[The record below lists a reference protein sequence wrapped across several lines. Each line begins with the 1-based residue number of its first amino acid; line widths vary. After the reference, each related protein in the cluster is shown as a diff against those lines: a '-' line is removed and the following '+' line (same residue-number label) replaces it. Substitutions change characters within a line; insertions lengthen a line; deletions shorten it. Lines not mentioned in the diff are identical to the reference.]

1 MIKRIFIG
9 LAFLFVALSV
19 SAIPARPKQF
29 KNIKLSDG
37 TTVVAQLVGD
47 EFGHYWLTKDGQ
59 ALRKTKNGFVP
70 MTSKNF
76 GEKAQKR
83 REAANRHRMKR
94 QARKM
99 NPQLMAVQK
108 VGEVGNYVGD
118 KKGLIILVEYNDDN
132 KFQPENNLALY
143 QRIANDEGFSEG
155 EFVGSVHDYFLAQS
169 EGLFNLKFDVVGPYT
184 LKHER
189 AYYGGN
195 ADTEEAEDLHP
206 AEMVAEACQMADNE
220 VDFKNYDWNGDG
232 EVDQVFVLYAGA
244 GEANGGD
251 EDTVWP
257 HEWTLASAK
266 YFYDDGP
273 GAIKLDGVT
282 IDTYACSNE
291 LQPDYDYYSGEA
303 SGWKIDGIGTICHE
317 FSHCLGYPDFYDTNY
332 QNSGMGY
339 WDLMDSGAYNGESFC
354 PSGYTSYE
362 RWVAGWKEPIE
373 LTKDTEVT
381 GMKALQDGGDTYII
395 YNEGNRNEYF
405 LLENRQWMGWDE
417 EIPGRGLLILHVDY
431 DEDAW
436 WNNKVNTTKN
446 HERMTWIPA
455 DGKKAS
461 ELYEGRRYYDFD
473 DMATDPYPYKTNN
486 KFTNTSKPAADV
498 YNKDTDGSN
507 KLNKSVLDI
516 TQNSDGTVA
525 FRFLASAGSVTPS
538 GEAIWQE
545 SWDDAAAGD
554 AAEDI
559 ANASATYEGDG
570 GKYCKIFEEELAGGT
585 APELLIPKKSREKNY
600 LKATISLGGNS
611 GELPLT
617 FNCNKQ
623 IDVTTETAGVSITF
637 GSVDE
642 KTYSYTVSV
651 PENTTTL
658 VLVFSTTTD
667 SNARIDD
674 IMLSKP
680 KGTSSI
686 GKTTMKSAKNEDVYT
701 LQGVKISSAGQNLK
715 KGIYI
720 VGGKKIVVK

>member
-1 MIKRIFIG
+1 MKTRIFTS
-9 LAFLFVALSV
+9 LVLLMMVLTM
-19 SAIPARPKQF
+19 SAVPAKPGQKKLLR
-29 KNIKLSDG
+29 LSDG
-37 TTVVAQLVGD
+37 TTVEARLVGD
-47 EFGHYWLTKDGQ
+47 EHGHFWSSADGR
-59 ALRKTKNGFVP
+59 AFRKVQNEAFYEQIDVLSVKKN
-70 MTSKNF
+70 
-76 GEKAQKR
+76 AQKR
-83 REAANRHRMKR
+83 RAKANLRRAKR
-94 QARKM
+94 QMPKKAGLTSNFIGK
-99 NPQLMAVQK
+99 
-108 VGEVGNYVGD
+108 
-118 KKGLIILVEYNDDN
+118 KKGLIILVDYTDV
-132 KFQPENNLALY
+132 KFQAANNQALY
-143 QRIANDEGFSEG
+143 NRIANEANFVHD
-155 EFVGSVHDYFLAQS
+155 EFVGSVYDYFLAQS
-169 EGLFNLKFDVVGPYT
+169 EGLFELNFDVVGPYT
-184 LKHER
+184 LSHNRE
-189 AYYGGN
+189 YYGGN
-195 ADTEEAEDLHP
+195 DEDNEDMHP
-206 AEMVAEACQMADNE
+206 AGMVVEACRMADAD
-220 VDFKNYDWNGDG
+220 VDFADYDWDGDG
-232 EVDQVFVLYAGA
+232 EVDQVYVLYAGP

-251 EDTVWP
+251 EETVYP
-257 HEWTLASAK
+257 HEWTLSSAQYYGEDVAS
-266 YFYDDGP
+266 
-273 GAIKLDGVT
+273 IKLDGVWV
-282 IDTYACSNE
+282 DTYACSGE
-291 LQPDYDYYSGEA
+291 LQPAAYGRNYNVTA
-303 SGWKIDGIGTICHE
+303 WKIDGIGTICHE

-332 QNSGMGY
+332 QGPGMGY
-339 WDLMDSGAYNGESFC
+339 WDLMDGGSYNGEGFC
-354 PSGYTSYE
+354 PAGYTSYE

-373 LTKDTEVT
+373 LTEDTEVAS
-381 GMKALQDGGDTYII
+381 MKALQDGGDAYII
-395 YNEGNRNEYF
+395 YNDGNRNEYF
-405 LLENRQWMGWDE
+405 LLENRQFIDWDA
-417 EIPGRGLLILHVDY
+417 EIPGKGLLILHVDY
-431 DEDAW
+431 NEAD
-436 WNNKVNTTKN
+436 WNRNTVNNTEN
-446 HERMTWIPA
+446 HQRMTWIAA
-455 DGKKAS
+455 DNDKAYDT
-461 ELYEGRRYYDFD
+461 YEGERYYDFY
-473 DMATDPYPYKTNN
+473 DMASDTYPYGSN
-486 KFTNTSKPAADV
+486 KSFTNTSKPAATL
-498 YNKDTDGSN
+498 YNKNTDGSK

-545 SWDDAAAGD
+545 SWDDAVAGD

>member
-1 MIKRIFIG
+1 TTMKTRIFTS
-9 LAFLFVALSV
+9 LVLLMMVLTV
-19 SAIPARPKQF
+19 SAVPAKPGQKKLLR
-29 KNIKLSDG
+29 LSDG
-37 TTVVAQLVGD
+37 TTVEARLVGD
-47 EFGHYWLTKDGQ
+47 EHGHFWHSADGR
-59 ALRKTKNGFVP
+59 AFRKVQNEAFYEQIDVLNVKKN
-70 MTSKNF
+70 
-76 GEKAQKR
+76 AQKR
-83 REAANRHRMKR
+83 RAKANLRRAKR
-94 QARKM
+94 QMPKKAGLTSNFIGK
-99 NPQLMAVQK
+99 
-108 VGEVGNYVGD
+108 
-118 KKGLIILVEYNDDN
+118 KKGLIILVDYTDV
-132 KFQPENNLALY
+132 KFQAANNQALY
-143 QRIANDEGFSEG
+143 NRIANEANFVHD
-155 EFVGSVHDYFLAQS
+155 EFVGSVYDYFLAQS
-169 EGLFNLKFDVVGPYT
+169 EGLFELNFDVVGPYT
-184 LKHER
+184 LSHNRE
-189 AYYGGN
+189 YYGGN
-195 ADTEEAEDLHP
+195 DEDNEDMHP
-206 AEMVAEACQMADNE
+206 AGMVVEACRMADAE
-220 VDFKNYDWNGDG
+220 VDFADYDWDGDG
-232 EVDQVFVLYAGA
+232 EVDQVYVLYAGP

-251 EDTVWP
+251 EETVYP
-257 HEWTLASAK
+257 HEWTLSSAQYYGEDVAS
-266 YFYDDGP
+266 
-273 GAIKLDGVT
+273 IKLYGVWV
-282 IDTYACSNE
+282 DTYACSGE
-291 LQPDYDYYSGEA
+291 LQPAAIDRYYNVTA
-303 SGWKIDGIGTICHE
+303 WKIDGIGTICHE
-317 FSHCLGYPDFYDTNY
+317 FSHCLGYPDFYDTDY

-339 WDLMDSGAYNGESFC
+339 WDLMDGGSYNGDGFC
-354 PSGYTSYE
+354 PAGYTSYE

-373 LTKDTEVT
+373 LTEDTEVAS
-381 GMKALQDGGDTYII
+381 MKALQDGGDAYII
-395 YNEGNRNEYF
+395 YNDGNRNEYF
-405 LLENRQWMGWDE
+405 LLENRQFIDWDA
-417 EIPGRGLLILHVDY
+417 EIPGKGLLIIHVDY
-431 DEDAW
+431 NETAW
-436 WNNKVNTTKN
+436 NENKVNNTKG
-446 HERMTWIPA
+446 HERMTWIAA
-455 DGKKAS
+455 DNDKAY
-461 ELYEGRRYYDFD
+461 ETYEGERYYDFY
-473 DMATDPYPYKTNN
+473 DMASDTYPYKTN
-486 KFTNTSKPAADV
+486 KSFTNTSKPAATL
-498 YNKDTDGSN
+498 YNKNTDGSK

-554 AAEDI
+554 AAEDV

>member
-1 MIKRIFIG
+1 MKTRIFTS
-9 LAFLFVALSV
+9 LVLLMMVLTM
-19 SAIPARPKQF
+19 SAVPAKPGQKKLLR
-29 KNIKLSDG
+29 LSDG
-37 TTVVAQLVGD
+37 TTVEARLVGD
-47 EFGHYWLTKDGQ
+47 EHGHFWRSADGR
-59 ALRKTKNGFVP
+59 AFRKVQNEAFYEQIDVLNVKKN
-70 MTSKNF
+70 
-76 GEKAQKR
+76 AQKR
-83 REAANRHRMKR
+83 RAKGNLRRAKR
-94 QARKM
+94 QMPKKAGLTSNFIGK
-99 NPQLMAVQK
+99 
-108 VGEVGNYVGD
+108 
-118 KKGLIILVEYNDDN
+118 KKGLIILVDYTDV
-132 KFQPENNLALY
+132 KFQAANNQALY
-143 QRIANDEGFSEG
+143 NRIANEANFVHD
-155 EFVGSVHDYFLAQS
+155 EFVGSVYDYFLAQS
-169 EGLFNLKFDVVGPYT
+169 EGLFELNFDVVGPYT
-184 LKHER
+184 LSHNRE
-189 AYYGGN
+189 YYGGN
-195 ADTEEAEDLHP
+195 DEDNEDMHP
-206 AEMVAEACQMADNE
+206 AGMVVEACRMADAE
-220 VDFKNYDWNGDG
+220 VDFADYDWDGDG
-232 EVDQVFVLYAGA
+232 EVDQVYVLYAGP

-251 EDTVWP
+251 EETVYP
-257 HEWTLASAK
+257 HEWTLSSAQYYGEDVAS
-266 YFYDDGP
+266 
-273 GAIKLDGVT
+273 IKLDGVWV
-282 IDTYACSNE
+282 DTYACSGE
-291 LQPDYDYYSGEA
+291 LQPAAIDRYYNVTA
-303 SGWKIDGIGTICHE
+303 WKIDGIGTICHE
-317 FSHCLGYPDFYDTNY
+317 FSHCLGYPDFYDTDY

-339 WDLMDSGAYNGESFC
+339 WDLMDGGSYNGDGFC
-354 PSGYTSYE
+354 PAGYTSYE

-373 LTKDTEVT
+373 LTEDTEVAS
-381 GMKALQDGGDTYII
+381 MKPLQDGGDAYVI
-395 YNEGNRNEYF
+395 YNDGNRNEYF
-405 LLENRQWMGWDE
+405 LLENRQFIDWDA
-417 EIPGRGLLILHVDY
+417 EIPGKGLLILHVDY
-431 DEDAW
+431 NETAW
-436 WNNKVNTTKN
+436 NENKVNNTKG
-446 HERMTWIPA
+446 HERMTWIAA
-455 DGKKAS
+455 DNDKAY
-461 ELYEGRRYYDFD
+461 ETYEGERYYDFY
-473 DMATDPYPYKTNN
+473 DMASDTYPYKTN
-486 KFTNTSKPAADV
+486 KSFTNTSKPAATL
-498 YNKDTDGSN
+498 YNKNTDGSK

-554 AAEDI
+554 AAEDV

-686 GKTTMKSAKNEDVYT
+686 GKTTMKSVKNEDIYT

-715 KGIYI
+715 RGIYI

>member
-1 MIKRIFIG
+1 MKTRIFTS
-9 LAFLFVALSV
+9 LVLLMMVLTM
-19 SAIPARPKQF
+19 SAVPAKPGQKKLLR
-29 KNIKLSDG
+29 LSDG
-37 TTVVAQLVGD
+37 TTVEARLVGD
-47 EFGHYWLTKDGQ
+47 EHGHFWCSADGR
-59 ALRKTKNGFVP
+59 AFRKVQNEAFYEQIDVLNVKKN
-70 MTSKNF
+70 
-76 GEKAQKR
+76 AQKR
-83 REAANRHRMKR
+83 RAKANLRRAKR
-94 QARKM
+94 QMSKKAGLTSNFIGK
-99 NPQLMAVQK
+99 
-108 VGEVGNYVGD
+108 
-118 KKGLIILVEYNDDN
+118 KKGLIILVDYTDV
-132 KFQPENNLALY
+132 KFQAANNQALY
-143 QRIANDEGFSEG
+143 NRIANEANFVHD
-155 EFVGSVHDYFLAQS
+155 EFVGSVYDYFLAQS
-169 EGLFNLKFDVVGPYT
+169 EGLFELNFDVVGPYT
-184 LKHER
+184 LSHNRE
-189 AYYGGN
+189 YYGGN
-195 ADTEEAEDLHP
+195 DEDNEDMHP
-206 AEMVAEACQMADNE
+206 AGMVVEACQMADADVNFA
-220 VDFKNYDWNGDG
+220 DYDWDGDG
-232 EVDQVFVLYAGA
+232 EVDQVYVLYAGP

-251 EDTVWP
+251 EETVYP
-257 HEWTLASAK
+257 HEWTLSSAQYYGEDVAS
-266 YFYDDGP
+266 
-273 GAIKLDGVT
+273 IKLDGVWV
-282 IDTYACSNE
+282 DTYACSGE
-291 LQPDYDYYSGEA
+291 LQPAAIDRYYNVTA
-303 SGWKIDGIGTICHE
+303 WKIDGIGTICHE
-317 FSHCLGYPDFYDTNY
+317 FSHCLGYPDFYDTDY

-339 WDLMDSGAYNGESFC
+339 WDLMDGGSYNGDGFC
-354 PSGYTSYE
+354 PAGYTSYE

-373 LTKDTEVT
+373 LTEDTEVAS
-381 GMKALQDGGDTYII
+381 MKALQDGGNTYII
-395 YNEGNRNEYF
+395 YNDGNRNEYF
-405 LLENRQWMGWDE
+405 LLENRQFIDWDA
-417 EIPGRGLLILHVDY
+417 EIPGKGLLIIHVDY
-431 DEDAW
+431 NETAW
-436 WNNKVNTTKN
+436 NENKVNNTKG
-446 HERMTWIPA
+446 HERMTWIAA
-455 DGKKAS
+455 DNDKAY
-461 ELYEGRRYYDFD
+461 ETYEGERYYDFY
-473 DMATDPYPYKTNN
+473 DMASDTYPYKTN
-486 KFTNTSKPAADV
+486 KSFTNTSKPAATL
-498 YNKDTDGSN
+498 YNKNTDGSK

-554 AAEDI
+554 AAEDV

>member
-1 MIKRIFIG
+1 MKTRIFTS
-9 LAFLFVALSV
+9 LVLLMMVLTM
-19 SAIPARPKQF
+19 SAVPAKPGQKKLLR
-29 KNIKLSDG
+29 LSDG
-37 TTVVAQLVGD
+37 TTVEARLVGD
-47 EFGHYWLTKDGQ
+47 EHGHFWCSADGR
-59 ALRKTKNGFVP
+59 AFRKVQNEAFYEQIDVLNVKKN
-70 MTSKNF
+70 
-76 GEKAQKR
+76 AQKR
-83 REAANRHRMKR
+83 RAKANLRRAKR
-94 QARKM
+94 QMSKKAGLTSNFIGK
-99 NPQLMAVQK
+99 
-108 VGEVGNYVGD
+108 
-118 KKGLIILVEYNDDN
+118 KKGLIILVDYTDV
-132 KFQPENNLALY
+132 KFQAANNQALY
-143 QRIANDEGFSEG
+143 NRIANEVNFTHD
-155 EFVGSVHDYFLAQS
+155 EFVGSVYDYFLAQS
-169 EGLFNLKFDVVGPYT
+169 EGLFELNFDVVGPYT
-184 LKHER
+184 LSHNRE
-189 AYYGGN
+189 YYGGN
-195 ADTEEAEDLHP
+195 DEDNEDMHP
-206 AEMVAEACQMADNE
+206 AGMVVEACQMADADVNFA
-220 VDFKNYDWNGDG
+220 DYDWDGDG
-232 EVDQVFVLYAGA
+232 EVDQVYVLYAGP

-251 EDTVWP
+251 EETVYP
-257 HEWTLASAK
+257 HEWTLSSAQYYGEDVAS
-266 YFYDDGP
+266 
-273 GAIKLDGVT
+273 IKLDGVWV
-282 IDTYACSNE
+282 DTYACSGE
-291 LQPDYDYYSGEA
+291 LQPAAIDRYYNVTA
-303 SGWKIDGIGTICHE
+303 WKIDGIGTICHE
-317 FSHCLGYPDFYDTNY
+317 FSHCLGYPDFYDTDY

-339 WDLMDSGAYNGESFC
+339 WDLMDGGSYNGDGFC
-354 PSGYTSYE
+354 PAGYTSYE

-373 LTKDTEVT
+373 LTEDTEVAS
-381 GMKALQDGGDTYII
+381 MKALQDGGNTYII
-395 YNEGNRNEYF
+395 YNDGNRNEYF
-405 LLENRQWMGWDE
+405 LLENRQFIDWDA
-417 EIPGRGLLILHVDY
+417 EIPGKGLLIIHVDY
-431 DEDAW
+431 NETAW
-436 WNNKVNTTKN
+436 NENKVNNTKG
-446 HERMTWIPA
+446 HERMTWIAA
-455 DGKKAS
+455 DNDKAY
-461 ELYEGRRYYDFD
+461 ETYEGERYYDFY
-473 DMATDPYPYKTNN
+473 DMASDTYPYKTN
-486 KFTNTSKPAADV
+486 KSFTNTSKPAATL
-498 YNKDTDGSN
+498 YNKNTDGSK

-554 AAEDI
+554 AAEDV

>member
-1 MIKRIFIG
+1 MMKTRIFTSLVLLIM
-9 LAFLFVALSV
+9 ALTM
-19 SAIPARPKQF
+19 SAVPAKPGQKKLLR
-29 KNIKLSDG
+29 LSDG
-37 TTVVAQLVGD
+37 TTVEARLVGD
-47 EFGHYWLTKDGQ
+47 EHGHFWCSADGR
-59 ALRKTKNGFVP
+59 AFRKVQNEAFYEQIDVLNVKKN
-70 MTSKNF
+70 
-76 GEKAQKR
+76 AQKR
-83 REAANRHRMKR
+83 RAKGNLRRAKR
-94 QARKM
+94 QMPKKAGLTSNFIGK
-99 NPQLMAVQK
+99 
-108 VGEVGNYVGD
+108 
-118 KKGLIILVEYNDDN
+118 KKGLIILVDYTDV
-132 KFQPENNLALY
+132 KFQAANNQALY
-143 QRIANDEGFSEG
+143 NRIANEANFVHD
-155 EFVGSVHDYFLAQS
+155 EFVGSVYDYFLAQS
-169 EGLFNLKFDVVGPYT
+169 EGLFELNFDVVGPYT
-184 LKHER
+184 LKNDQ

-195 ADTEEAEDLHP
+195 DDTPLASDFHP
-206 AEMVAEACQMADNE
+206 AEMVAEACQMADADVNFA
-220 VDFKNYDWNGDG
+220 DYDWDGDG
-232 EVDQVFVLYAGA
+232 EVDQVYVLYAGA
-244 GEANGGD
+244 TEANGGD
-251 EDTVWP
+251 EDAVWP
-257 HEWTLASAK
+257 HQWMLSAAK
-266 YFYDDGP
+266 SSGDGP
-273 GAIKLDGVT
+273 GAMRLDGVRV
-282 IDTYACSNE
+282 DTYACSGE
-291 LQPDYDYYSGEA
+291 LQPAEIDRYYNVTA
-303 SGWKIDGIGTICHE
+303 WKIDGIGSICHE
-317 FSHCLGYPDFYDTNY
+317 FSHCLGYPDFYDTDY
-332 QNSGMGY
+332 QNSGMGD
-339 WDLMDSGAYNGESFC
+339 WDLMDDGSYNGDGFC
-354 PSGYTSYE
+354 PAGYTSYE

-373 LTKDTEVT
+373 LTEDTEVAS
-381 GMKALQDGGDTYII
+381 MKALQDGGDAYII
-395 YNEGNRNEYF
+395 YNDGNRNEYF
-405 LLENRQWMGWDE
+405 LLENRQFIDWDA
-417 EIPGRGLLILHVDY
+417 EIPGKGLLIIHVDY
-431 DEDAW
+431 NETAW
-436 WNNKVNTTKN
+436 NENKVNNTKG
-446 HERMTWIPA
+446 HERMTWIAA
-455 DGKKAS
+455 DNDKAY
-461 ELYEGRRYYDFD
+461 ETYEGKRYYDFY
-473 DMATDPYPYKTNN
+473 DMASDTYPYKTN
-486 KFTNTSKPAADV
+486 KSFTNTSKPAATL
-498 YNKDTDGSN
+498 YNKNTDGSK

-554 AAEDI
+554 AAEDV

-686 GKTTMKSAKNEDVYT
+686 GKTTMKSAKNEDIYT

>member
-1 MIKRIFIG
+1 MKTRIFTS
-9 LAFLFVALSV
+9 LVLLMMVLTV
-19 SAIPARPKQF
+19 SAVPAKPGQKKLLR
-29 KNIKLSDG
+29 LSDG
-37 TTVVAQLVGD
+37 TTVEARLVGD
-47 EFGHYWLTKDGQ
+47 EHGHFWCSADGR
-59 ALRKTKNGFVP
+59 AFRKVQNEAFYEQIDVLNVKKN
-70 MTSKNF
+70 
-76 GEKAQKR
+76 AQKR
-83 REAANRHRMKR
+83 RAKANLRRAKR
-94 QARKM
+94 QMPKKAGLTSNFIGK
-99 NPQLMAVQK
+99 
-108 VGEVGNYVGD
+108 
-118 KKGLIILVEYNDDN
+118 KKGLIILVDYTDV
-132 KFQPENNLALY
+132 KFQAANNQALY
-143 QRIANDEGFSEG
+143 NRIANEANFVHD
-155 EFVGSVHDYFLAQS
+155 EFVGSVYDYFLAQS
-169 EGLFNLKFDVVGPYT
+169 EGLFELNFDVVGPYT
-184 LKHER
+184 LSHNRE
-189 AYYGGN
+189 YYGGN
-195 ADTEEAEDLHP
+195 DEDNEDMHP
-206 AEMVAEACQMADNE
+206 AGMVVEACRMADAD
-220 VDFKNYDWNGDG
+220 VDFADYDWDGDG
-232 EVDQVFVLYAGA
+232 EVDQVYVLYAGP

-251 EDTVWP
+251 EETVYP
-257 HEWTLASAK
+257 HEWTLSSAQYYGEDVAS
-266 YFYDDGP
+266 
-273 GAIKLDGVT
+273 IKLDGVWV
-282 IDTYACSNE
+282 DTYACSGE
-291 LQPDYDYYSGEA
+291 LQPAAYGRNYNVTA
-303 SGWKIDGIGTICHE
+303 WKIDGIGTICHE

-332 QNSGMGY
+332 QGPGMGY
-339 WDLMDSGAYNGESFC
+339 WDLMDGGSYNGEGFC
-354 PSGYTSYE
+354 PAGYTSYE

-373 LTKDTEVT
+373 LTEDTEVAS
-381 GMKALQDGGDTYII
+381 MKALQDGGDAYII
-395 YNEGNRNEYF
+395 YNDGNRNEYF
-405 LLENRQWMGWDE
+405 LLENRQFIDWDA
-417 EIPGRGLLILHVDY
+417 EIPGKGLLILHVDY
-431 DEDAW
+431 NEAD
-436 WNNKVNTTKN
+436 WNRNTVNNTEN
-446 HERMTWIPA
+446 HQRMTWIAA
-455 DGKKAS
+455 DNLKAS
-461 ELYEGRRYYDFD
+461 DTYEGVRYYDFY
-473 DMATDPYPYKTNN
+473 DMASDTYPYKTN
-486 KFTNTSKPAADV
+486 KSFTNTSKPAATL
-498 YNKDTDGSN
+498 YNKNTDGSK

-554 AAEDI
+554 AAEDV

-701 LQGVKISSAGQNLK
+701 LQGVKISSTGQNLK
-715 KGIYI
+715 RGIYI

>member
-1 MIKRIFIG
+1 MKTRIFTS
-9 LAFLFVALSV
+9 LVLLMMVLTM
-19 SAIPARPKQF
+19 SAVPAKPGQKKLLR
-29 KNIKLSDG
+29 LSDG
-37 TTVVAQLVGD
+37 TTVEARLVGD
-47 EFGHYWLTKDGQ
+47 EHGHFWRSADGR
-59 ALRKTKNGFVP
+59 AFRKVQNEAFYEQIDVLNVKKN
-70 MTSKNF
+70 
-76 GEKAQKR
+76 AQKR
-83 REAANRHRMKR
+83 RAKANLRRAKR
-94 QARKM
+94 QMPKKAGLTSNFIGK
-99 NPQLMAVQK
+99 
-108 VGEVGNYVGD
+108 
-118 KKGLIILVEYNDDN
+118 KKGLIILVDYTDV
-132 KFQPENNLALY
+132 KFQAANNQALY
-143 QRIANDEGFSEG
+143 NRIANEANFVHD
-155 EFVGSVHDYFLAQS
+155 EFVGSVYDYFLAQS
-169 EGLFNLKFDVVGPYT
+169 EGLFELNFDVVGPYT
-184 LKHER
+184 LSHNRE
-189 AYYGGN
+189 YYGGN
-195 ADTEEAEDLHP
+195 DEDNEDMHP
-206 AEMVAEACQMADNE
+206 AGMVVEACRMADAD
-220 VDFKNYDWNGDG
+220 VDFADYDWDGDG
-232 EVDQVFVLYAGA
+232 EVDQVYVLYAGP

-251 EDTVWP
+251 EETVYP
-257 HEWTLASAK
+257 HEWTLSSAQYYGEDVAS
-266 YFYDDGP
+266 
-273 GAIKLDGVT
+273 IKLDGVWV
-282 IDTYACSNE
+282 DTYACSNE
-291 LQPDYDYYSGEA
+291 LQPAAYDRNYNVTA
-303 SGWKIDGIGTICHE
+303 WKIDGIGTICHE

-332 QNSGMGY
+332 QGPGMGY
-339 WDLMDSGAYNGESFC
+339 WDLMDGGSYNGDSFC
-354 PSGYTSYE
+354 PAGYTSYE

-373 LTKDTEVT
+373 LTEDTEVAS
-381 GMKALQDGGDTYII
+381 MKALQDGGDAYII
-395 YNEGNRNEYF
+395 YNDGNRNEYF
-405 LLENRQWMGWDE
+405 LLENRQFIDWDA
-417 EIPGRGLLILHVDY
+417 EIPGKGLLILHVDY
-431 DEDAW
+431 NEAD
-436 WNNKVNTTKN
+436 WNRNTVNNTEN
-446 HERMTWIPA
+446 HQRMTWIAA
-455 DGKKAS
+455 DNDKAYDT
-461 ELYEGRRYYDFD
+461 YEGERYYDFY
-473 DMATDPYPYKTNN
+473 DMASDTYPYGSN
-486 KFTNTSKPAADV
+486 KSFTNTSKPAATL
-498 YNKDTDGSN
+498 YNKNTDGSK

-545 SWDDAAAGD
+545 SWDDAVAGD

-637 GSVDE
+637 GLVDE

-701 LQGVKISSAGQNLK
+701 LQGVKISSTGQNLK
-715 KGIYI
+715 RGIYI

>member
-1 MIKRIFIG
+1 MKTRIFTS
-9 LAFLFVALSV
+9 LVLLMMVLTM
-19 SAIPARPKQF
+19 SAVPAKPGQKKLLR
-29 KNIKLSDG
+29 LSDG
-37 TTVVAQLVGD
+37 TTVEARLVGD
-47 EFGHYWLTKDGQ
+47 EHGHFWRSADGR
-59 ALRKTKNGFVP
+59 AFRKVQNEAFYEQIDVLNVKKN
-70 MTSKNF
+70 
-76 GEKAQKR
+76 AQKR
-83 REAANRHRMKR
+83 RAKANLRRAKR
-94 QARKM
+94 QMPKKAGLTSNFIGK
-99 NPQLMAVQK
+99 
-108 VGEVGNYVGD
+108 
-118 KKGLIILVEYNDDN
+118 KKGLIILVDYTDV
-132 KFQPENNLALY
+132 KFQAANNQALY
-143 QRIANDEGFSEG
+143 NRIANEANFVHD
-155 EFVGSVHDYFLAQS
+155 EFVGSVYDYFLAQS
-169 EGLFNLKFDVVGPYT
+169 EGLFELNFDVVGPYT
-184 LKHER
+184 LSHNRE
-189 AYYGGN
+189 YYGGN
-195 ADTEEAEDLHP
+195 DEDNEDMHP
-206 AEMVAEACQMADNE
+206 AGMVVEACRMADAE
-220 VDFKNYDWNGDG
+220 VDFADYDWDGDG
-232 EVDQVFVLYAGA
+232 EVDQVYVLYAGP

-251 EDTVWP
+251 EETVYP
-257 HEWTLASAK
+257 HEWTLSSAQYYGEDVAS
-266 YFYDDGP
+266 
-273 GAIKLDGVT
+273 IKLDGVWV
-282 IDTYACSNE
+282 DTYACSGE
-291 LQPDYDYYSGEA
+291 LQPAAIDRYYNVTA
-303 SGWKIDGIGTICHE
+303 WKIDGIGTICHE
-317 FSHCLGYPDFYDTNY
+317 FSHCLGYPDFYDTDY
-332 QNSGMGY
+332 QNSGMGF
-339 WDLMDSGAYNGESFC
+339 WDLMDGGSYNGDGFC
-354 PSGYTSYE
+354 PAGYTSYE

-373 LTKDTEVT
+373 LTEDTEVAS
-381 GMKALQDGGDTYII
+381 MKALQDGGNTYII
-395 YNEGNRNEYF
+395 YNDGNRNEYF
-405 LLENRQWMGWDE
+405 LLENRQFIDWDA
-417 EIPGRGLLILHVDY
+417 EIPGKGLLIIHVDY
-431 DEDAW
+431 NETAW
-436 WNNKVNTTKN
+436 NENKVNNTKG
-446 HERMTWIPA
+446 HERMTWIAA
-455 DGKKAS
+455 DNDKAY
-461 ELYEGRRYYDFD
+461 ETYEGERYYDFY
-473 DMATDPYPYKTNN
+473 DMASDTYPYKTN
-486 KFTNTSKPAADV
+486 KSFTNTSKPAATL
-498 YNKDTDGSN
+498 YNKNTDGSK

-554 AAEDI
+554 AAEDV

-686 GKTTMKSAKNEDVYT
+686 GKTTMKSVKNEDIYT

-715 KGIYI
+715 RGIYI

>member
-1 MIKRIFIG
+1 MKTRIFTS
-9 LAFLFVALSV
+9 LVLLMMVLTM
-19 SAIPARPKQF
+19 SAVPAKPGQKKLLR
-29 KNIKLSDG
+29 LSDG
-37 TTVVAQLVGD
+37 TTVEARLVGD
-47 EFGHYWLTKDGQ
+47 EHGHFWCSADGR
-59 ALRKTKNGFVP
+59 AFRKVQNEAFYEQIDVLNVKKN
-70 MTSKNF
+70 
-76 GEKAQKR
+76 AQKR
-83 REAANRHRMKR
+83 RAKANLRRAKR
-94 QARKM
+94 QMPKKAGLTSNFIGK
-99 NPQLMAVQK
+99 
-108 VGEVGNYVGD
+108 
-118 KKGLIILVEYNDDN
+118 KKGLIILVDYTDV
-132 KFQPENNLALY
+132 KFQAANNQALY
-143 QRIANDEGFSEG
+143 NRIANEANFVHD
-155 EFVGSVHDYFLAQS
+155 EFVGSVYDYFLAQS
-169 EGLFNLKFDVVGPYT
+169 EGLFELNFDVVGPYT
-184 LKHER
+184 LSHNRE
-189 AYYGGN
+189 YYGGN
-195 ADTEEAEDLHP
+195 DEDNEDMHP
-206 AEMVAEACQMADNE
+206 AGMVVEACRMADAD
-220 VDFKNYDWNGDG
+220 VDFADYDWDGDG
-232 EVDQVFVLYAGA
+232 EVDQVYVLYAGP

-251 EDTVWP
+251 EETVYP
-257 HEWTLASAK
+257 HEWTLSSAQYYGEDVAS
-266 YFYDDGP
+266 
-273 GAIKLDGVT
+273 IKLDGVWV
-282 IDTYACSNE
+282 DTYACSGE
-291 LQPDYDYYSGEA
+291 LQPAAYGRNYNVTA
-303 SGWKIDGIGTICHE
+303 WKIDGIGTICHE

-332 QNSGMGY
+332 QGPGMGY
-339 WDLMDSGAYNGESFC
+339 WDLMDGGSYNGEGFC
-354 PSGYTSYE
+354 PAGYTSYE

-373 LTKDTEVT
+373 LTEDTEVAS
-381 GMKALQDGGDTYII
+381 MKALQDGGDAYII
-395 YNEGNRNEYF
+395 YNDGNRNEYF
-405 LLENRQWMGWDE
+405 LLENRQFIDWDA
-417 EIPGRGLLILHVDY
+417 EIPGKGLLILHVDY
-431 DEDAW
+431 NEAD
-436 WNNKVNTTKN
+436 WNRNTVNNTEN
-446 HERMTWIPA
+446 HQRMTWIAA
-455 DGKKAS
+455 DNDKAYDT
-461 ELYEGRRYYDFD
+461 YEGERYYDFY
-473 DMATDPYPYKTNN
+473 DMASDTYPYGSN
-486 KFTNTSKPAADV
+486 KSFTNTSKPAATL
-498 YNKDTDGSN
+498 YNKNTDGSK

-545 SWDDAAAGD
+545 SWDDAVAGD

>member
-1 MIKRIFIG
+1 MKTRIFTS
-9 LAFLFVALSV
+9 LVLLMMVLTM
-19 SAIPARPKQF
+19 SAVPAKPGQKKLLR
-29 KNIKLSDG
+29 LSDG
-37 TTVVAQLVGD
+37 TTVEARLVGD
-47 EFGHYWLTKDGQ
+47 EHGHFWRSADGR
-59 ALRKTKNGFVP
+59 AFRKVQNEAFYEQIDVLNVKKN
-70 MTSKNF
+70 
-76 GEKAQKR
+76 AQKR
-83 REAANRHRMKR
+83 RAKANLRRAKR
-94 QARKM
+94 QMPKKAGLTSNFIGK
-99 NPQLMAVQK
+99 
-108 VGEVGNYVGD
+108 
-118 KKGLIILVEYNDDN
+118 KKGLIILVDYTDV
-132 KFQPENNLALY
+132 KFQAANNQALY
-143 QRIANDEGFSEG
+143 NRIANEANFVHD
-155 EFVGSVHDYFLAQS
+155 EFVGSVYDYFLAQS
-169 EGLFNLKFDVVGPYT
+169 EGLFELNFDVVGPYT
-184 LKHER
+184 LSHNRE
-189 AYYGGN
+189 YYGGN
-195 ADTEEAEDLHP
+195 DEDNEDMHP
-206 AEMVAEACQMADNE
+206 AGMVVEACRMADAD
-220 VDFKNYDWNGDG
+220 VDFADYDWDGDG
-232 EVDQVFVLYAGA
+232 EVDQVYVLYAGP

-251 EDTVWP
+251 EETVYP
-257 HEWTLASAK
+257 HEWTLSSAQYYGEDVAS
-266 YFYDDGP
+266 
-273 GAIKLDGVT
+273 IKLDGVWV
-282 IDTYACSNE
+282 DTYACSNE
-291 LQPDYDYYSGEA
+291 LQPAAYDRNYNVTA
-303 SGWKIDGIGTICHE
+303 WKIDGIGTICHE

-332 QNSGMGY
+332 QGPGMGY
-339 WDLMDSGAYNGESFC
+339 WDLMDGGSYNGDSFC
-354 PSGYTSYE
+354 PAGYTSYE

-373 LTKDTEVT
+373 LTEDTEVAS
-381 GMKALQDGGDTYII
+381 MKALQDGGDAYII
-395 YNEGNRNEYF
+395 YNDGNRNEYF
-405 LLENRQWMGWDE
+405 LLENRQFIDWDA
-417 EIPGRGLLILHVDY
+417 EIPGKGLLILHVDY
-431 DEDAW
+431 NEAD
-436 WNNKVNTTKN
+436 WNRNTVNNTEN
-446 HERMTWIPA
+446 HQRMTWIAA
-455 DGKKAS
+455 DNDKAYDT
-461 ELYEGRRYYDFD
+461 YEGERYYDFY
-473 DMATDPYPYKTNN
+473 DMASDTYPYKTN
-486 KFTNTSKPAADV
+486 KSFTNTSKPAATL
-498 YNKDTDGSN
+498 YNKNTDGSK

-554 AAEDI
+554 AAEDV

-637 GSVDE
+637 GLVDE

-701 LQGVKISSAGQNLK
+701 LQGVKISSTGQNLK
-715 KGIYI
+715 RGIYI

>member
-1 MIKRIFIG
+1 MKTRFFTS
-9 LAFLFVALSV
+9 LVLLMMVLTM
-19 SAIPARPKQF
+19 SAVPAKPGQKKLLR
-29 KNIKLSDG
+29 LSDG
-37 TTVVAQLVGD
+37 TTVEARLVGD
-47 EFGHYWLTKDGQ
+47 EHGHFWLSADGR
-59 ALRKTKNGFVP
+59 AFRKVQNEAFYEQIDVLNVKKN
-70 MTSKNF
+70 
-76 GEKAQKR
+76 AQKR
-83 REAANRHRMKR
+83 RAKANLRRAKR
-94 QARKM
+94 QMPKKAGLTSNFIGK
-99 NPQLMAVQK
+99 
-108 VGEVGNYVGD
+108 
-118 KKGLIILVEYNDDN
+118 KKGLIILVEYTDV
-132 KFQPENNLALY
+132 KFQAENNQALY
-143 QRIANDEGFSEG
+143 DRIANEANFVHD
-155 EFVGSVHDYFLAQS
+155 EFVGSVYDYFLAQS
-169 EGLFNLKFDVVGPYT
+169 EGLFELNFDVVGPYT
-184 LKHER
+184 LSHNRE
-189 AYYGGN
+189 YYGGN
-195 ADTEEAEDLHP
+195 DEDNEDMHP
-206 AEMVAEACQMADNE
+206 AGMVVEACRMADAE
-220 VDFKNYDWNGDG
+220 VDFADYDWDGDG
-232 EVDQVFVLYAGA
+232 EVDQVYVLYAGP

-251 EDTVWP
+251 EETVYP
-257 HEWTLASAK
+257 HEWTLSSAQYYGEDVAS
-266 YFYDDGP
+266 
-273 GAIKLDGVT
+273 IKLDGVWV
-282 IDTYACSNE
+282 DTYACSGE
-291 LQPDYDYYSGEA
+291 LQPAAIDRYYNVTA
-303 SGWKIDGIGTICHE
+303 WKIDGIGTICHE
-317 FSHCLGYPDFYDTNY
+317 FSHCLGYPDFYDTDY

-339 WDLMDSGAYNGESFC
+339 WDLMDGGSYNGDGFC
-354 PSGYTSYE
+354 PAGYTSYE

-373 LTKDTEVT
+373 LTEDTEVAS
-381 GMKALQDGGDTYII
+381 MKPLQDGGDAYII
-395 YNEGNRNEYF
+395 YNDGNRNEYF
-405 LLENRQWMGWDE
+405 LLENRQFIDWDA
-417 EIPGRGLLILHVDY
+417 EIPGKGLLIIHVDY
-431 DEDAW
+431 NETAW
-436 WNNKVNTTKN
+436 NENKVNNTKG
-446 HERMTWIPA
+446 HERMTWIAA
-455 DGKKAS
+455 DNDKAY
-461 ELYEGRRYYDFD
+461 ETYEGERYYDFY
-473 DMATDPYPYKTNN
+473 DMASDTYPYKTN
-486 KFTNTSKPAADV
+486 KSFTNTSKPAATL
-498 YNKDTDGSN
+498 YNKNTDGSK

-554 AAEDI
+554 AAEDV

-686 GKTTMKSAKNEDVYT
+686 GKTTMKSVKNEDVYT
-701 LQGVKISSAGQNLK
+701 LQGVKISSTGQNLRR
-715 KGIYI
+715 GIYI

>member
-1 MIKRIFIG
+1 MMKRIFIG

-83 REAANRHRMKR
+83 REAANRHRMKK

-143 QRIANDEGFSEG
+143 KRIANEEGFSEG

-169 EGLFNLKFDVVGPYT
+169 EGLFNLTFDVVGPYT

-206 AEMVAEACQMADNE
+206 AEMVAEACQMADSE
-220 VDFKNYDWNGDG
+220 VNFKDYDWNGDG

-251 EDTVWP
+251 DDTVWP

-339 WDLMDSGAYNGESFC
+339 WDLMDSGAYNGESYC
-354 PSGYTSYE
+354 PAGYTSYE

-436 WNNKVNTTKN
+436 WNNEVNTTKN

-455 DGKKAS
+455 DGNKKYTTYQGAK
-461 ELYEGRRYYDFD
+461 YYDYT
-473 DMATDPYPYKTNN
+473 DMATDTYPYKTNN

-498 YNKDTDGSN
+498 YNKDTDGSK

-516 TQNSDGTVA
+516 TQNSDKTIS
-525 FRFLASAGSVTPS
+525 FKFEASAPKPGPI
-538 GEAIWQE
+538 GEVIWSE
-545 SWDDAAAGD
+545 NWDKAAADDGV
-554 AAEDI
+554 EDVE
-559 ANASATYEGDG
+559 NAVATYVGDG
-570 GKYCKIFEEELAGGT
+570 GKYCKIYDDNLCSGT
-585 APELLIPKKSREKNY
+585 APELLIPKKSRPVNY
-600 LKATISLGGNS
+600 FTATITLNGAYGD
-611 GELPLT
+611 LPLSFKT
-617 FNCNKQ
+617 NK
-623 IDVTTETAGVSITF
+623 DVGITSETTGVTITT
-637 GSVDE
+637 GAIEE
-642 KTYSYTVSV
+642 KTRYFTVSV
-651 PENTTTL
+651 PENTSTL
-658 VLVFSTTTD
+658 VLKFATIAD

-674 IMLSKP
+674 IVLAKP
-680 KGTSSI
+680 ATSAIEKPTVSSEVSPRGI
-686 GKTTMKSAKNEDVYT
+686 FD
-701 LQGVKISSAGQNLK
+701 LQGRRVSENAPLQR
-715 KGIYI
+715 GIYI
-720 VGGKKIVVK
+720 VNGHKVVIQ